1 MRVETKKHGQI
12 FNYLINQGVQIMTKD
27 MTMGSPLR
35 MILLFSVPVLL
46 GNIFQQFYNMVD
58 TIIVGQ
64 YLGEDALAAV
74 GSTGCLMFLV
84 LGFANGIAQGFGVMV
99 SHAFGAKDFK
109 LLKHYVALSLIL
121 TAIVSLLLTIPTVA
135 ASRQFLILM
144 KTPDNILGLADSYIK
159 VIFAGILLTMSYNVA
174 SGILRGIGDS
184 KTPLYFLI
192 LSSFLNIVL
201 DLFLIVV
208 VKLGTAGAAYAT
220 IIAQGVSALL
230 CFIYMFRKFDI
241 LKTSREDYYL
251 DGYGVFNMLSI
262 GIPMALNYSIT
273 AIGTMIL
280 QGAVNIF
287 GSSVVAA
294 FTAASKVENLS
305 TQTMPTLGT
314 AIATYCGQ
322 NLGAGKYKRIY
333 EGMRKGF
340 FICIFIS
347 LAASAICVFGGRFIV
362 SWFVSNPSEEIF
374 DYAMQYLNTIS
385 FFMLPLAWIFL
396 YRNALQGLNR
406 GLVPMLSGVVEMV
419 CRIIVIAVTLNPF
432 GYWAVR
438 LASPITW
445 LFTGILLIVTYFI
458 WEKQSRKK
466 HAGSPA

>member
-1 MRVETKKHGQI
+1 M
-12 FNYLINQGVQIMTKD
+12 
-27 MTMGSPLR
+27 
-35 MILLFSVPVLL
+35 
-46 GNIFQQFYNMVD
+46 
-58 TIIVGQ
+58 
-64 YLGEDALAAV
+64 
-74 GSTGCLMFLV
+74 
-84 LGFANGIAQGFGVMV
+84 
-99 SHAFGAKDFK
+99 
-109 LLKHYVALSLIL
+109 
-121 TAIVSLLLTIPTVA
+121 
-135 ASRQFLILM
+135 
-144 KTPDNILGLADSYIK
+144 
-159 VIFAGILLTMSYNVA
+159 
-174 SGILRGIGDS
+174 
-184 KTPLYFLI
+184 
-192 LSSFLNIVL
+192 L

-466 HAGSPA
+466 HAGSPD